1 MWLSKYEPNKRD
13 SVKLFESWMDD
24 IVRTIKVD
32 LIENKFV
39 ETDSLHTKLK
49 FTLEVERNK
58 KTFILRYV
66 HWA

>member
-1 MWLSKYEPNKRD
+1 
-13 SVKLFESWMDD
+13 MDD

>member
-1 MWLSKYEPNKRD
+1 
-13 SVKLFESWMDD
+13 MDD

-32 LIENKFV
+32 LIESKFV